1 MKISELPVAEKVN
14 NEDVFPV
21 VQDGETKKAAKAAL
35 KIPDDV
41 GVTSEGNLILTAGGG
56 QIGAGVLL
64 PKTEVDQ
71 TYSATSENAQSGLAV
86 AEAVATANSYTDGKI
101 MRLINC
107 VSIPSGET
115 ADMILINKNGADES
129 FSLKHIKF
137 MIDLRIPS
145 SQTVKCFVRING
157 VSVITIPSLS
167 SLLTVKIIGEIKIFQ
182 AGTNVNYSYLTSNPN
197 ISASSGNL
205 NSKNSFATV
214 PTAIRTSIEKM
225 DVRLIDETNN
235 IIQLQAGSSIEL
247 WGC

>member
-35 KIPDDV
+35 QIPDDV
-41 GVTSEGNLILTAGGG
+41 GITDAGNLILTAGGG

-64 PKTEVDQ
+64 PKTEVD
-71 TYSATSENAQSGLAV
+71 TEMSATSENPVQNKV
-86 AEAVATANSYTDGKI
+86 AKAYVDDSSLHI
-101 MRLINC
+101 INN

-157 VSVITIPSLS
+157 VSVIMIPSFT

-197 ISASSGNL
+197 ISASAGNL
-205 NSKNSFATV
+205 NSKNLFCTV
-214 PTAIRTSIEKM
+214 PPVIRNPITKM
-225 DVRLIDETNN
+225 DIHLTDETNN
-235 IIQLQAGSSIEL
+235 IIQLKAGSSIEL

>member
-14 NEDVFPV
+14 NDDVFPV

-71 TYSATSENAQSGLAV
+71 TYSATSENAQSGMAV

-107 VSIPSGET
+107 VSIPSDET
-115 ADMILINKNGADES
+115 ADMILIDKNGADES

-145 SQTVKCFVRING
+145 SQTVKCIVRCNG
-157 VSVITIPSLS
+157 ALLFMTPQFS

-182 AGTNVNYSYLTSNPN
+182 AGTNINYSYLTSSPN
-197 ISASSGNL
+197 ISASSGYL
-205 NSKNSFATV
+205 NSKNLFVTV
-214 PTAIRTSIEKM
+214 PPAIRKPITKM
-225 DVRLIDETNN
+225 DVRVVDETNN
-235 IIQLQAGSSIEL
+235 IIQLKANSSIEL

>member
-14 NEDVFPV
+14 NDDVFPV
-21 VQDGETKKAAKAAL
+21 VQDGETKKAVKAAL

-41 GVTSEGNLILTAGGG
+41 GVTDEGNLILTAGGG

-64 PKTEVDQ
+64 PKTEVD
-71 TYSATSENAQSGLAV
+71 TEMSATSENPVQNKV
-86 AEAVATANSYTDGKI
+86 AKAYVDNSSLHI
-101 MRLINC
+101 INN

-115 ADMILINKNGADES
+115 ADMILIDKNGADES

-145 SQTVKCFVRING
+145 SQTVKCYVRING
-157 VSVITIPSLS
+157 VNVITIPSFS

-197 ISASSGNL
+197 ITASSGNL

-214 PTAIRTSIEKM
+214 PTTIRTSIKNM
-225 DVRLIDETNN
+225 DVRLVDETNN

>member
-35 KIPDDV
+35 QIPDDV
-41 GVTSEGNLILTAGGG
+41 GITDAGNLILTAGGG

-64 PKTEVDQ
+64 PKTEVD
-71 TYSATSENAQSGLAV
+71 TEMSATSENPVQNKV
-86 AEAVATANSYTDGKI
+86 AKAYVDDSSLHI
-101 MRLINC
+101 INN